1 MLRRTP
7 MKRGTSQ
14 LKRSGPIKAKRKAR
28 PKIDG
33 IDYLALCRGQ
43 HCYLML
49 PRVRFHDI
57 ETVVPAHSN
66 QGRHGKGYGIKASD
80 LYTVPACYACH
91 YEIDQGKDMTRE
103 EKFAAWDKAFAR
115 WKEDRARILAE
126 SL

>member
-14 LKRSGPIKAKRKAR
+14 LKRTGPIKAKRKAR

-43 HCYLML
+43 PCYLML
-49 PRVRFHDI
+49 PRVTFHDI

-66 QGRHGKGYGIKASD
+66 QSRHGKGMGIKANDNFS
-80 LYTVPACYACH
+80 VPACYACH
-91 YEIDQGKDMTRE
+91 YQIDQGKDMTRE
-103 EKFAAWDKAFAR
+103 EKFAAWDAAFAR
-115 WKEDRARILAE
+115 WKEDRARILAQ